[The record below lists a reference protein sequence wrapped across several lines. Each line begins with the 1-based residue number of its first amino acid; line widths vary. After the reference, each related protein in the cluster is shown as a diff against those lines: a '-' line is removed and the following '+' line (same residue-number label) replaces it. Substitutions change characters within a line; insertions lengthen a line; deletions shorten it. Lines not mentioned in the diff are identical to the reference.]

1 MIKLSK
7 TKKSN
12 EPGKPQQPPICV
24 KQTDKIFILKE
35 QKPDL
40 APVPRVGNSTG
51 CHFIFLLNVL
61 NCKINTN
68 IYIFVLFLNRKK
80 KLYNY

>member
-7 TKKSN
+7 TLKSR
-12 EPGKPQQPPICV
+12 EPGEPQQPPIWV
-24 KQTDKIFILKE
+24 KQTDKIFILEE

-40 APVPRVGNSTG
+40 APMPRVGKGKN

-61 NCKINTN
+61 DCKINTN
-68 IYIFVLFLNRKK
+68 IYLRFVFKS
-80 KLYNY
+80 